1 MAHLLYVPVVHSSA
15 DMGSAASGY
24 RSAFIARF
32 GKQKWHERTEEYA
45 SIWRGILENLDAAIA
60 RHGRPY
66 SQVKLYQDSLPVCGH
81 EAAMVA
87 ELAGQG
93 SENHKLLASLIAR
106 GAVLM
111 GSESPQL
118 LITEYRLLQTQGHTQ
133 EQADAL
139 LEERDRFIATRI
151 EATLAEDEL
160 GVLFIGALH
169 QVPRYLSARITVEY
183 LPITR
188 G

>member
-1 MAHLLYVPVVHSSA
+1 
-15 DMGSAASGY
+15 
-24 RSAFIARF
+24 
-32 GKQKWHERTEEYA
+32 
-45 SIWRGILENLDAAIA
+45 
-60 RHGRPY
+60 
-66 SQVKLYQDSLPVCGH
+66 
-81 EAAMVA
+81 MVA